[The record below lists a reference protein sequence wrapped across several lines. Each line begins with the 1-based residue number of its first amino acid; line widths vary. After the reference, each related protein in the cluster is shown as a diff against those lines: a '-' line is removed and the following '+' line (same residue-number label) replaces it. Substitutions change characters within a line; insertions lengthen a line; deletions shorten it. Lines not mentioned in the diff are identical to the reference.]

1 MANQDRWHL
10 RHQNY
15 GRAMARLGE
24 AVMLDRAR
32 PLSEL
37 EVQGMI
43 QAYEFVF
50 ELAWNLLKDLLE
62 AEGYQGVV
70 GPRSVIREAYRR
82 GLVADGDLWLEMLR
96 LRNLS
101 NHSYEAGVADEV
113 RAAIHERC
121 MAALQDLLEGAPGH
135 GRLVTEGLSSRTRE
149 VLVGI
154 LSAEPEVLRATVFGS
169 RARGDHQPGSD
180 LDLLV
185 EVAGPPGAVHVRLAE
200 AFEESRLPWVV
211 DLLVGTEGIPDE
223 LGTRIRT
230 EGEVVW
236 TRAAHLDVSRREG
249 LAEHHF

>member
-1 MANQDRWHL
+1 MAHPDRWHL

-15 GRAMARLGE
+15 TRAMARLGE
-24 AVMLDRAR
+24 AVRLDRAR

-82 GLVADGDLWLEMLR
+82 GLVSDGDLWLEMLR

-101 NHSYEAGVADEV
+101 SHSYEAGVADEV
-113 RAAIHERC
+113 RAAIHDRC
-121 MAALQDLLEGAPGH
+121 MAALQDLLEGAPSHAG
-135 GRLVTEGLSSRTRE
+135 GVTEGMPARIRE
-149 VLVGI
+149 ELATI
-154 LSAEPEVLRATVFGS
+154 LETEPAVLRATVFGS
-169 RARGDHQPGSD
+169 RARGNHRPGSD

-185 EVAGPPGAVHVRLAE
+185 EVAGPAGPVHRRLAD
-200 AFEESRLPWVV
+200 AFEDSRLPWPV
-211 DLLVGTEGIPDE
+211 DLLVGPEGIPEE
-223 LGTRIRT
+223 LGARIRD
-230 EGEVVW
+230 EGMVVW
-236 TRAAHLDVSRREG
+236 ARAPHQNEAPG
-249 LAEHHF
+249 TGMQGP